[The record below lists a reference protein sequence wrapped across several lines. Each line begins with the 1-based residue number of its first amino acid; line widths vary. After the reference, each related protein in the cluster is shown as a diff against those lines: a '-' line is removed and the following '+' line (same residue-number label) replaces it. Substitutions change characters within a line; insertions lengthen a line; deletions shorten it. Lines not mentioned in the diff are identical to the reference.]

1 MDFYPEVVNHCSA
14 PIATEV
20 RAIDSTT
27 PSGSDALIDIL
38 MGRSLADN
46 CMTSVLGLLASSI
59 GPNTELS
66 FVTDYFQFA
75 YRLATQNP
83 PEVREAIGTAAT
95 RISFQQIPDAGV
107 AVFAALRAN
116 RIDIRPTLAKT
127 FVSDWSFTMPQDPTW
142 QYHLYLTDLGTTG
155 AVEALARKIASTPN
169 GNDATNLLKSLAS
182 VRNHE
187 VRQVLAMY
195 RDDQRRADAPDGPG
209 LTIAQTVQL
218 LLAN

>member
-1 MDFYPEVVNHCSA
+1 MDFYPDVVNHCSA
-14 PIATEV
+14 PIAAEV

-38 MGRSLADN
+38 MGRGLADN
-46 CMTSVLGLLASSI
+46 CLASVLGLVASSI

-75 YRLATQNP
+75 YRLAAQNP
-83 PEVREAIGTAAT
+83 LQVREAIGTAAA
-95 RISFQQIPDAGV
+95 RISFRQMPDAGA

-127 FVSDWSFTMPQDPTW
+127 FDSDWSFTLPQDPTW
-142 QYHLYLTDLGTTG
+142 QYHLYLADLGTTG
-155 AVEALARKIASTPN
+155 AVESLAKKIASTPN
-169 GNDATNLLKSLAS
+169 GNDATNLLKSLAT
-182 VRNHE
+182 VRNDE
-187 VRQVLAMY
+187 VRQVLAKY
-195 RDDQRRADAPDGPG
+195 RNDQRRADAPDGPG
-209 LTIAQTVQL
+209 LTIAQTVPL